1 MRGKL
6 LKTGISMVLAAAMMV
21 TSIPASL
28 VSAKEMQTKGIAPI
42 SDAEMPE
49 PDVIEC
55 AKFVAS
61 GGQSGTDT

>member
-28 VSAKEMQTKGIAPI
+28 VSAKEIRCGNAGARC
-42 SDAEMPE
+42 D
-49 PDVIEC
+49 
-55 AKFVAS
+55 
-61 GGQSGTDT
+61 